1 WAGGTESNAAR
12 SSSRCGRIRSL
23 PALDGP
29 RHVGGVEVLED
40 VVALAEL
47 LSLPGDLHRLLLL
60 SELVEDLRLGPVVA
74 PGGPDGGGGIHQL
87 ERPVQIEVV
96 VEEILGGG
104 RVRLPRL
111 IDGPLDLRKDVAL
124 GVDAKRNAQADLLPF
139 EIEVHRV
146 VAGVGK
152 DVGEPLAGLR
162 E

>member
-74 PGGPDGGGGIHQL
+74 PGGPDGDGGIHQL

-104 RVRLPRL
+104 RVRLPGLVDRPFDLGEDVRL
-111 IDGPLDLRKDVAL
+111 RVHANGD
-124 GVDAKRNAQADLLPF
+124 AQADLLPL
-139 EIEVHRV
+139 E
-146 VAGVGK
+146 
-152 DVGEPLAGLR
+152 
-162 E
+162 